1 MVEASEES
9 DMKEFLIEYP
19 PVAAT
24 IYALIGLAIFMLAF
38 WLIEKCT
45 PGDLWRN
52 IIEEG
57 NVSAGIIVGASL
69 LGIAAIIAVSI
80 AT

>member
-1 MVEASEES
+1 
-9 DMKEFLIEYP
+9 MKEFLIEYP
-19 PVAAT
+19 PVAAMV
-24 IYALIGLAIFMLAF
+24 YALIGLGIFMLAF

-57 NVSAGIIVGASL
+57 NVAAGIIVGASL